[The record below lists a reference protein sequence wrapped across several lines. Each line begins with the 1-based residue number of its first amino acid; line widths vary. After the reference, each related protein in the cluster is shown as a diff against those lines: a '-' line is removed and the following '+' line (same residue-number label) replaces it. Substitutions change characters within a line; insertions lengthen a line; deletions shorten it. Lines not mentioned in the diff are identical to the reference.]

1 MNEDINT
8 IIVKR
13 AVFDAAN
20 ELIKAVKSD
29 ERSLEAWNLAE
40 KKRDKRREAG
50 DDEKADSWHEV
61 YQYLMTLECVDADV
75 KVKIV
80 Y

>member
-40 KKRDKRREAG
+40 KKRDKCREAG
-50 DDEKADSWHEV
+50 DDEKADS
-61 YQYLMTLECVDADV
+61 
-75 KVKIV
+75 
-80 Y
+80 